1 MGHSCGC
8 GHCACDENN
17 SPDDEKKAS
26 IDISDAEALASQKI
40 KELEKEIESLGYKVE
55 ETPEGDIKISE

>member
-8 GHCACDENN
+8 GHCACDDNN
-17 SPDDEKKAS
+17 LPAGEEKTP
-26 IDISDAEALASQKI
+26 EEKI
-40 KELEKEIESLGYKVE
+40 KDLEKAIEDLGYKVE

>member
-8 GHCACDENN
+8 GHCACD
-17 SPDDEKKAS
+17 DDQDTDAS
-26 IDISDAEALASQKI
+26 NAEALASKKI
-40 KELEKEIESLGYKVE
+40 KDLEKAIEDLGYKVE

>member
-8 GHCACDENN
+8 GHCACD
-17 SPDDEKKAS
+17 DDQNKETSA
-26 IDISDAEALASQKI
+26 DISEAEALASKKI
-40 KELEKEIESLGYKVE
+40 KDLEKAIEDLGYKVE